1 MPSRRSLT
9 RRSVLAGGAAGLAA
23 TLDGTAR
30 AQAFPTGPV
39 KIIVGVGPGSSADII
54 CRLVADHLSRVWGQ
68 QAIVLNQPGAGGAIS
83 IRAAGSSPPD
93 GATLFMSLASNYVLL
108 PQMQETLPFNV
119 ARDFVPIG
127 FVGDQPLVITAA
139 PALGVNS
146 LAEFITLA
154 KKRPGELNVAGGL
167 AGSVLHLTAEWLR
180 TAAGVDFTILHYPA
194 VPQAIVDLVGGRIQ
208 LAVDSITGVAGAISG
223 GQLKALAVAAA
234 QRLPNFPQWPT
245 ASETLPGFVASGW
258 LALMAPPKTP
268 DAIAHKVSADLRT
281 VLDRGEVKQRM
292 LELGTYPIA
301 MSPAELADFIANQQR
316 TWRPIIETVGMKARK

>member
-1 MPSRRSLT
+1 MAGRHIISRRTLLAGASG
-9 RRSVLAGGAAGLAA
+9 VLASLAA
-23 TLDGTAR
+23 PAC
-30 AQAFPTGPV
+30 AQTYPTGPV

-54 CRLVADHLSRVWGQ
+54 CRLVADHLSRIWGQ
-68 QAIVLNQPGAGGAIS
+68 QAIVFNQPGAGGAIG
-83 IRAAGSSPPD
+83 IRAAGGSPPD
-93 GATLFMSLASNYVLL
+93 GSTLYMSLASNYVLL

-127 FVGDQPLVITAA
+127 FVGDQPLVMTVS
-139 PALGVNS
+139 PALGVGS
-146 LAEFITLA
+146 LPEFIALA

-167 AGSVLHLTAEWLR
+167 AGSILHLTAEWLR

-194 VPQAIVDLVGGRIQ
+194 VPHAIADLVGGRIH

-234 QRLPNFPQWPT
+234 QRLPNFPQWPI

-268 DAIAHKVSADLRT
+268 DAIAQKVSADLRA
-281 VLDRGEVKQRM
+281 VLARPEVKQRM
-292 LELGTYPIA
+292 QELGTYPIP
-301 MSPAELADFIANQQR
+301 MSPAELASFIANQQQ
-316 TWRPIIETVGMKARK
+316 TWRPVIEAVGIKARK